1 MESFDPQQQPLTI
14 NDDVEIV
21 IDNDQ
26 QSLQQQRQQ
35 SIRSHSQQS
44 TILKTGYNLPST
56 PIIQQQ
62 QQQSGIINRKSL
74 QKRPTPPLPVELIR
88 PPIVNQHLEELIT
101 SMFYI
106 FILLFQK
113 KNQCFFPLHFDYLIK
128 SIHYCI
134 ASSGE
139 RFRRKTKSIKFCQMK
154 E

>member
-1 MESFDPQQQPLTI
+1 MDSFDPQQQPLTI

-26 QSLQQQRQQ
+26 QSLQQQQRQQ

-44 TILKTGYNLPST
+44 TILKTGYNQPST
-56 PIIQQQ
+56 PIIQQQQQ

-113 KNQCFFPLHFDYLIK
+113 KNQCFFP
-128 SIHYCI
+128 CI
-134 ASSGE
+134 
-139 RFRRKTKSIKFCQMK
+139 
-154 E
+154 

>member
-44 TILKTGYNLPST
+44 TILKTGYNQPST
-56 PIIQQQ
+56 PIIQQQQ

-113 KNQCFFPLHFDYLIK
+113 KNQCFFP
-128 SIHYCI
+128 CI
-134 ASSGE
+134 
-139 RFRRKTKSIKFCQMK
+139 
-154 E
+154 